1 MRRLFMI
8 SVLCIALPMCLPLST
23 WANHPS
29 RCIEMNR
36 YTAASITFTN
46 KSAYTM
52 TLKIIGVYGGLYS
65 TVSLPAHSSQVVHF
79 NHSQTFKLKIKAT
92 YLGHTSYHDGVS
104 FSVTCTDTEW
114 TEGEMS
120 FQMST
125 YGSGLGPTISAKE
138 FESNE

>member
-1 MRRLFMI
+1 MKRLLTTSI
-8 SVLCIALPMCLPLST
+8 CIALQICWPLS
-23 WANHPS
+23 ARVEQSS

-36 YTAASITFTN
+36 YTSASITFSN

-52 TLKIIGVYGGLYS
+52 TLKIIGVYGGLYR

-79 NHSQTFKLKIKAT
+79 NRSQTFKIKIKAT
-92 YLGHTSYHDGVS
+92 YLGVTSYHDGGS